1 MTDSDL
7 IDALR
12 KELLILDDDRAPV
25 AKIIERKNAAKANLI
40 SKLSYC
46 QTVLLNVEEV
56 IVKQIVVFAEL
67 QLQVPILDFNL

>member
-1 MTDSDL
+1 MSDSDL

-12 KELLILDDDRAPV
+12 KELLTLEDDRAPV
-25 AKIIERKNAAKANLI
+25 AQIIERKNAAKANLI
-40 SKLSYC
+40 SKLSHC

-67 QLQVPILDFNL
+67 RLQVPILDFNL